1 MANERKYQPHLK
13 EAQMSNSLKNLAN
26 AVKSNATNLTNLKMA
41 NANLAEQL
49 KVALAQKKFSLIYE
63 SKKSTAYQQKI
74 QTIRTQININELIRQ
89 GGLRIAWA
97 RKKNIGIRLGVSE
110 PADMKLNWAT
120 LTGRA
125 ALLV

>member
-74 QTIRTQININELIRQ
+74 QTIRTQININALIRQ
-89 GGLRIAWA
+89 GGLRIA
-97 RKKNIGIRLGVSE
+97 
-110 PADMKLNWAT
+110 
-120 LTGRA
+120 
-125 ALLV
+125 